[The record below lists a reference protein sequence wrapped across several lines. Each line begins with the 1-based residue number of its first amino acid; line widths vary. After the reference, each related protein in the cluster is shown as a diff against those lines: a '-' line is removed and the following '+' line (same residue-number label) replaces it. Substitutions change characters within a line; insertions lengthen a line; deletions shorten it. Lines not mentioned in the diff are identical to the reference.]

1 MNICM
6 PVLRIL
12 SPIFFFPN
20 PWKKMESLWHACAQ
34 WCVLGFFF
42 FFGCFTSWDCR
53 RASLHQPP
61 PLNPRPKQTFAINP
75 ALVSGVRKII
85 SFTVRLN
92 IFSPAKLS
100 VNLSAT
106 EITEKTCICLVVASA
121 KSLSLVYAGKI
132 S

>member
-12 SPIFFFPN
+12 CPIN
-20 PWKKMESLWHACAQ
+20 
-34 WCVLGFFF
+34 FFF
-42 FFGCFTSWDCR
+42 FFLTPGRKRKAFGVLFCLLYKLALQTSSSATASTSEPSA
-53 RASLHQPP
+53 RA
-61 PLNPRPKQTFAINP
+61 KQIFAVNP

-106 EITEKTCICLVVASA
+106 EITEEMRICLVAASA